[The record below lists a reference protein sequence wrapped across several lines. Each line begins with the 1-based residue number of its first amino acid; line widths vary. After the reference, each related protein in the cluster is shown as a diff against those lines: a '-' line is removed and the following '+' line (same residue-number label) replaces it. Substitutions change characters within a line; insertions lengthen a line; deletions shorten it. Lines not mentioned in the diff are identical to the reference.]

1 MPVRFR
7 GASVTLAALAL
18 RGQYPRLRGGAHTAV
33 RNGVFTD
40 VLAPLQTRVY
50 VAPPPGAP

>member
-1 MPVRFR
+1 MPVRLR

-18 RGQYPRLRGGAHTAV
+18 RGPYPRLRGGAHTAV